1 MLGSSK
7 NRRGHQSGGRWA
19 PWLSSLLCRTPLSPP
34 QEALFVKLGR
44 LRRRRLHVFH
54 LENSSVP
61 GVGIQEP

>member
-1 MLGSSK
+1 MLGSSRSRK
-7 NRRGHQSGGRWA
+7 GHQSRGGWA
-19 PWLSSLLCRTPLSPP
+19 LRLSSLLRRSPLSPP

-54 LENSSVP
+54 SENSSVP